1 MRGPFQGSAEQ
12 MGRCR
17 TGLPPNSLRGHYQGC
32 VNKYIEKQKNF
43 CNLEPNFSP
52 APFLESAR
60 RATLIAGVGLEF
72 GPKKG
77 GGVSNTFF
85 RGIA

>member
-1 MRGPFQGSAEQ
+1 MRQPFQGSAEQ

-17 TGLPPNSLRGHYQGC
+17 TGLPPSSRRGQGC

-60 RATLIAGVGLEF
+60 QATPIARVGLEF

-77 GGVSNTFF
+77 GGAQTRFF
-85 RGIA
+85 GG